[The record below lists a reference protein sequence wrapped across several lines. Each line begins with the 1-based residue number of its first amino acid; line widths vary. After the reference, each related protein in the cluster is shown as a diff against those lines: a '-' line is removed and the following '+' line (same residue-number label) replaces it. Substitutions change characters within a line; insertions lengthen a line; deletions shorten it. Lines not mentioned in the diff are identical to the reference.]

1 MSPEGESDGKRKSRA
16 APRIQL
22 SVNFSSGRLEGTGL
36 IQNLSLTGTQ
46 IRLLGTSGQ
55 PTVNAMID
63 LWFFIGTKKKP
74 AAARG
79 RVVRSSPSGFA
90 VEFVRL
96 DEKIHEL
103 LLAITTAAAG

>member
-1 MSPEGESDGKRKSRA
+1 
-16 APRIQL
+16 
-22 SVNFSSGRLEGTGL
+22 
-36 IQNLSLTGTQ
+36 
-46 IRLLGTSGQ
+46 
-55 PTVNAMID
+55 MID

-103 LLAITTAAAG
+103 LVAITTAAAD